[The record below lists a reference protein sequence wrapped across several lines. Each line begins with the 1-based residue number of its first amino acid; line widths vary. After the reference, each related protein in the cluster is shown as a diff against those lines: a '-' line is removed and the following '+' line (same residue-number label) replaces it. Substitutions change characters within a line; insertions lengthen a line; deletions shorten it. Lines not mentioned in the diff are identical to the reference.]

1 MKCKN
6 CGTDND
12 EKSEVCSGCGQPLKG
27 EDPPKAPDANGAN
40 KDGANGKVVVISFN
54 GEKLFGQIAF
64 WASCAAA
71 LFSVFFMFFIGC
83 NASADVLG
91 MTAASDTYT
100 IYSYFYDLYKTV
112 AAYSGTA
119 AFYMRFGVSF
129 GTIVCVCIIA
139 SVIAFAA
146 ISAINIVK
154 KKGLKAIMVSSAATY
169 VSYILSVALFMMF
182 STQKIVLEGNIG
194 GLVPLN
200 VTGVTKLN
208 GMTVAGIVLS
218 TLAFAAALAG
228 YVLKNPPKLKDIGVF
243 HISGL
248 VFVVFVIIAAAL
260 MSGGMGGVVET
271 QDASSSMTTTITNGV
286 LAFFVLMATVLSTY
300 DASTDEELKSS
311 LNAMC
316 AQSTAA
322 AAFLT
327 LAAIAFCVLAV
338 VVIMKLMKSDGKKG
352 RVYTGV
358 FAMAAGAMLIVAGIT
373 AIIMNASY
381 VGWMN
386 EWTMSGGT
394 EMSAQQGVGIGLII
408 LGVLMLAAVLAGM
421 FFIIKRTQKTVN
433 RAIASES
440 AAESTSESTAESTAE
455 SAAESTST
463 ESTSESAA
471 DNTTEKS

>member
-1 MKCKN
+1 MKCNN

-100 IYSYFYDLYKTV
+100 IYSYFYDLYKT
-112 AAYSGTA
+112 AAATYSGTA

-228 YVLKNPPKLKDIGVF
+228 YVLKNPSKLKDIGVF

-271 QDASSSMTTTITNGV
+271 QDASSSSMTTTITNGV
-286 LAFFVLMATVLSTY
+286 LTFFVLMATVLSTY

-316 AQSTAA
+316 AQSTVA

-327 LAAIAFCVLAV
+327 LAVIAFCVLAV

-408 LGVLMLAAVLAGM
+408 LGVLMLAAVPAGM
-421 FFIIKRTQKTVN
+421 FFSIKRTQKTVN

-440 AAESTSESTAESTAE
+440 TAESTSESTAE

-463 ESTSESAA
+463 ESAAESAA

>member
-1 MKCKN
+1 MKCNN

-100 IYSYFYDLYKTV
+100 IYSYFYDLYKT
-112 AAYSGTA
+112 AATYSGTA

-271 QDASSSMTTTITNGV
+271 QDASSSSVTTTITNGV
-286 LAFFVLMATVLSTY
+286 LTFFVLMATVLSTY

-316 AQSTAA
+316 AQSTVA

-408 LGVLMLAAVLAGM
+408 LGVLMLAAVPAGM
-421 FFIIKRTQKTVN
+421 FFSIKRTQKTVN

-440 AAESTSESTAESTAE
+440 TAESTSESTAE

-463 ESTSESAA
+463 ESAAESAA

>member
-1 MKCKN
+1 MKCNN

-100 IYSYFYDLYKTV
+100 IYSYFYDLYKT
-112 AAYSGTA
+112 AATYSGTA

-139 SVIAFAA
+139 LVIAFAA

-271 QDASSSMTTTITNGV
+271 QDASSSSMTATITNGV

-327 LAAIAFCVLAV
+327 LAVIAFCVLAV

-408 LGVLMLAAVLAGM
+408 LGVLMLAAVPAGM
-421 FFIIKRTQKTVN
+421 FFSIKRTQKTVN

-440 AAESTSESTAESTAE
+440 TAESTSESTAE

-463 ESTSESAA
+463 ESAAESAA

>member
-1 MKCKN
+1 MKCNN

-100 IYSYFYDLYKTV
+100 IYSYFYDLYKT
-112 AAYSGTA
+112 AATYSGTA

-248 VFVVFVIIAAAL
+248 VFVVFVIIAVAL

-271 QDASSSMTTTITNGV
+271 QDASSSSVTTTITNGV
-286 LAFFVLMATVLSTY
+286 LTFFVLMATVLSTY

-316 AQSTAA
+316 AQSTVA

-408 LGVLMLAAVLAGM
+408 LGVLMLAAVPAGM
-421 FFIIKRTQKTVN
+421 FFSIKRTQKTVN

-440 AAESTSESTAESTAE
+440 TAESTSESTAESAAESTSESTAES
-455 SAAESTST
+455 
-463 ESTSESAA
+463 AA

>member
-1 MKCKN
+1 MKCNN

-100 IYSYFYDLYKTV
+100 IYSYFYDLYKT
-112 AAYSGTA
+112 AATYSGTA

-271 QDASSSMTTTITNGV
+271 QDASSSSVTTTITNGV
-286 LAFFVLMATVLSTY
+286 LTFFVLMATVLSTY

-316 AQSTAA
+316 AQSTVA

-327 LAAIAFCVLAV
+327 LAVIAFCVLAV

-358 FAMAAGAMLIVAGIT
+358 FALAAGAMLIVAGIT

-408 LGVLMLAAVLAGM
+408 LGVLMLAAVPAGM
-421 FFIIKRTQKTVN
+421 FFSIKRTQKTVN

-440 AAESTSESTAESTAE
+440 TAESTSTESAAESTSESTAES
-455 SAAESTST
+455 AA
-463 ESTSESAA
+463 ESAA

>member
-1 MKCKN
+1 MKCNN

-27 EDPPKAPDANGAN
+27 EEPPKAPDADGAN
-40 KDGANGKVVVISFN
+40 KNSANGKVVVISFN

-100 IYSYFYDLYKTV
+100 IYSYFYDLYKT
-112 AAYSGTA
+112 AGAYSGTA

-139 SVIAFAA
+139 SVIAFAV
-146 ISAINIVK
+146 ICAINIAK

-228 YVLKNPPKLKDIGVF
+228 YVLKNPPKLKDIGIF

-260 MSGGMGGVVET
+260 MSGGMGGVET
-271 QDASSSMTTTITNGV
+271 RDSSSMTTTNTNGV

-300 DASTDEELKSS
+300 DASIDEELKSS

-316 AQSTAA
+316 SQSTAA

-352 RVYTGV
+352 RAYTGV

-386 EWTMSGGT
+386 EWTMSGDT
-394 EMSAQQGVGIGLII
+394 AMSAQQGVGIGLII

-433 RAIASES
+433 RAIA
-440 AAESTSESTAESTAE
+440 TESTAESTSTESASE

-463 ESTSESAA
+463 ESASESAAENTA